1 MNILKMAWRNVWRNR
16 RRSLVT
22 IAAMSLGLFTAVQYS
37 GLVTGY
43 IAAAERNMLDME
55 LGDLQITAPGYRNDP
70 SIYNRIDDV
79 EALLERLDAAGFR
92 SSARLLSPALMAGQQ
107 SSAGVQLR
115 GIDVRRDARTSTI
128 GRHLLKGRWLKPGE
142 PRAVVIGRRLSRM
155 LDVGPGDEVVVLTQG
170 ADGSLANDLYTVRG
184 VLRSVGEATD
194 RAGVF
199 MSQAALRELLVLP
212 RGAHQVIV
220 RRPETL
226 PLEQAAEK
234 VRGLSAGLDAKTWR
248 ELMPTL
254 ASMMDASMGAMTA
267 MFMLVYIAIGIVILN
282 AMLMAVFE
290 RIRELGVLKA
300 LGMGPLRVFGLVAL
314 ESALQTALA
323 VLVGLG
329 IAAPVAVYLANTGLN
344 LSGLSGVSVGGIAFD
359 PVWRAEL
366 SPAIF
371 IRPVVLLT
379 CVVML
384 AALYPALK
392 AAMIRPVRAIA
403 HQ

>member
-22 IAAMSLGLFTAVQYS
+22 IAAMSLGLFTAVEYS

-43 IAAAERNMLDME
+43 IVAAEKTLLDLE

-70 SIYNRIDDV
+70 SIYNRMDDV
-79 EALLERLDAAGFR
+79 EPLLARLDAAGFR
-92 SSARLLSPALMAGQQ
+92 ASARLLAGALMAGEH

-115 GIDVRRDARTSTI
+115 GIDVERDARTSTI
-128 GRHLLKGRWLKPGE
+128 NGYLLKGRWLKPDE
-142 PRAVVIGRRLSRM
+142 PKAVVIGRRLSRT

-199 MSQAALRELLVLP
+199 MSAAAFRELMVLP
-212 RGAHQVIV
+212 RGAHQVVV
-220 RRPETL
+220 RRPQAL
-226 PLEQAAEK
+226 PLEQAAGQ
-234 VRGLSAGLDAKTWR
+234 VRGLASGLQAQTWR
-248 ELMPTL
+248 ELVPTM
-254 ASMMDASMGAMTA
+254 ATMMDAAQAAMTA

-300 LGMGPLRVFGLVAL
+300 LGMSPLQVFALVAL
-314 ESALQTALA
+314 ESAIQTALA

-329 IAAPVAVYLANTGLN
+329 IALPVAFYLANTGLN
-344 LSGLSGVSVGGIAFD
+344 LSGLSSVSVGGIAFD
-359 PVWRAEL
+359 PIWRAQL

>member
-1 MNILKMAWRNVWRNR
+1 
-16 RRSLVT
+16 
-22 IAAMSLGLFTAVQYS
+22 
-37 GLVTGY
+37 
-43 IAAAERNMLDME
+43 
-55 LGDLQITAPGYRNDP
+55 
-70 SIYNRIDDV
+70 
-79 EALLERLDAAGFR
+79 
-92 SSARLLSPALMAGQQ
+92 
-107 SSAGVQLR
+107 
-115 GIDVRRDARTSTI
+115 
-128 GRHLLKGRWLKPGE
+128 
-142 PRAVVIGRRLSRM
+142 M

-184 VLRSVGEATD
+184 VLRAVGEATD

-199 MSQAALRELLVLP
+199 MSQAAFRELLVLP

-220 RRPETL
+220 RRPETM
-226 PLEQAAEK
+226 PLEQAADK
-234 VRGLSAGLDAKTWR
+234 VRGLSAGLQAQTWR

-254 ASMMDASMGAMTA
+254 ASMMDASVSAMTA

-314 ESALQTALA
+314 ESAIQTVLA

-329 IAAPVAVYLANTGLN
+329 IAVPVALYLANTGLN
-344 LSGLSGVSVGGIAFD
+344 LSGLSSVSVAGIAFD
-359 PVWRAEL
+359 PIWRAQL
-366 SPAIF
+366 SPDIF
-371 IRPVVLLT
+371 IRPVVLLI

-392 AAMIRPVRAIA
+392 AAMIRPLRAIA